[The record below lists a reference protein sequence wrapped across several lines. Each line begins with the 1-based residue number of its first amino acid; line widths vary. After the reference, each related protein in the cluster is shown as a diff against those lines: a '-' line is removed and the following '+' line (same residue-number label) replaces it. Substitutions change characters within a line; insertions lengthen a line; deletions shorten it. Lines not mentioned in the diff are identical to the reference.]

1 MTVLAIIGM
10 RMFLFC
16 FASIRERVRPDVPT
30 HDDMK
35 NDFKDVWKN
44 DQWVRILLLTL
55 CNVCP
60 GFIRIGDHVLRH
72 LGDGTKHPFRY
83 AFY

>member
-10 RMFLFC
+10 CMFLFC
-16 FASIRERVRPDVPT
+16 FATVRERIRPAVQT

-60 GFIRIGDHVLRH
+60 WIYPHGGNHVLC
-72 LGDGTKHPFRY
+72 HPGNG
-83 AFY
+83 

>member
-10 RMFLFC
+10 CMFLFC
-16 FASIRERVRPDVPT
+16 FATVRERIRPAVQT

-60 GFIRIGDHVLRH
+60 GIYPHGGNHVLC
-72 LGDGTKHPFRY
+72 HPGNG
-83 AFY
+83 